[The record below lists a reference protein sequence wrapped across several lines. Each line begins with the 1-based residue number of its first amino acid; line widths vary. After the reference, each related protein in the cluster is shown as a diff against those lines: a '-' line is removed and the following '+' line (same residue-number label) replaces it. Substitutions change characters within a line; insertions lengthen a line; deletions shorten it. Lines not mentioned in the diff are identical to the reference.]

1 MAWLAMSEP
10 GGSPKAKRQGESN
23 GGGGSRTRVRKYL
36 PEGIYMRIRFF
47 FLMASVRKRL
57 KTVGHQTRCFS
68 RLDAEPPSNRQPV

>member
-1 MAWLAMSEP
+1 MSEP
-10 GGSPKAKRQGESN
+10 SACWKQDEGESN
-23 GGGGSRTRVRKYL
+23 GGGGSRTRVRKYF

-57 KTVGHQTRCFS
+57 KTVGHQTRCIS